1 MLIHEKL
8 IPGFHQQIVRE
19 FAASQQYLGVAA
31 YFDRDSLPQLAAFF
45 YRQSEEERGHALKF
59 VRHLIDAGGPIAL
72 GAVPAARGEFA
83 SAEEAVALSLA
94 AEEEVTRQISSLMEQ
109 AIQAEDHISQEFLRW
124 FVSEQL
130 EEVRTMEELLMVIR
144 RAGPDGLLL
153 VEDYMARRPAPH
165 SEEEG

>member
-19 FAASQQYLGVAA
+19 FTASHQYLAVAA
-31 YFDRDSLPQLAAFF
+31 YFDRESLPQLAAFF
-45 YRQSEEERGHALKF
+45 YRQSEEERGHGLKF
-59 VRHLIDAGGPIAL
+59 VRHLIDAGGPVAL
-72 GAVPAARGEFA
+72 GTVPAARGEFA

-94 AEEEVTRQISSLMEQ
+94 AEEEVTRQIGGLMDQ
-109 AIQAEDHISQEFLRW
+109 AIQAEDHVSQEFLRW

-144 RAGPDGLLL
+144 RAGPGGLLL
-153 VEDYMARRPAPH
+153 VEDHMARRPSPH
-165 SEEEG
+165 SG